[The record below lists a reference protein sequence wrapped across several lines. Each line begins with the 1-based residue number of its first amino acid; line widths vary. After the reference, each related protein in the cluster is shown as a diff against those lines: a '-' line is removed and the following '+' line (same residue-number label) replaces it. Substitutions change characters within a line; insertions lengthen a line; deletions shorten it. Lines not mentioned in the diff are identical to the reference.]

1 MSSKRTALLN
11 SAAFA
16 LIFISVAFAPAEAKL
31 LSGHIEQIKEAEV
44 NPQSQAEAESES
56 KLDSRPQ
63 TPANSFPQN
72 YVGVWHCQTLVTDSQ
87 VDTVARGTSLNC
99 DIQFVPDKTGKVTG
113 QWIQPGWVET
123 QISTM
128 SWNQKEAKVDR
139 TSYYFGQSM
148 VQGGSWA
155 CRSRDHFIQLSETKM
170 ECQSYIDQYIDGR
183 YLGRYRTKSILTR
196 ASNNSVISSTSSF

>member
-1 MSSKRTALLN
+1 MSSRPRFLLN
-11 SAAFA
+11 YAIAA
-16 LIFISVAFAPAEAKL
+16 LTIWSVSYLPAQAKL
-31 LSGHIEQIKEAEV
+31 LSGHIEQIKEVET
-44 NPQSQAEAESES
+44 PQQEDPNTKSVS
-56 KLDSRPQ
+56 
-63 TPANSFPQN
+63 NSFPEN
-72 YVGVWHCQTLVTDSQ
+72 YIGVWHCQTLVTDSQ
-87 VDTVARGTSLNC
+87 VDTVVKGTSLAC

-123 QISTM
+123 QISTL
-128 SWNQKEAKVDR
+128 SWNPQEAKVDR

-183 YLGRYRTKSILTR
+183 YLGRYRTKSVLTR
-196 ASNNSVISSTSSF
+196 ATANQVISTTSAF